1 MYHLLLIIKRFIRIA
16 LEKAGISFIWLG
28 RKFFLSK
35 EEKRILPWNQVQGDE
50 TYRVDYD
57 LNENSIVFDLGGYKG
72 DWTSDIYSRYCCHI
86 YVFEPVKFYADNIKK
101 RYAKNL
107 KIAVYDF
114 GLSEESREDSIYVN
128 NSSSTIYKKSAHNQK
143 VVLVKFSDFIEENHL
158 SFIDL
163 IKINIEG
170 GEYDLLDHLINTGY
184 ISRIMNL
191 QIQFHD
197 FFDDSENRMRAIQ
210 EKLGKTHRLTY
221 QFPFIWENWK
231 LIATK

>member
-1 MYHLLLIIKRFIRIA
+1 MNRLLLIIKRAIRYV

-28 RKFFLSK
+28 GKIFLSK

-72 DWTSDIYSRYCCHI
+72 DWTSDIYSRYCCYIHI
-86 YVFEPVKFYADNIKK
+86 FEPVKIYADNIKK

-107 KIAVYDF
+107 KIAVYNF
-114 GLSEESREDSIYVN
+114 GLSEESREDSIYIN
-128 NSSSTIYKKSAHNQK
+128 NSSSTIFKKTTHNQK
-143 VVLVKFSDFIEENHL
+143 IVLVKFSDFIEDNHIP
-158 SFIDL
+158 FIDL

-170 GEYDLLDHLINTGY
+170 GEYDLLDHLIITGY
-184 ISRIMNL
+184 ISKIMNL

-197 FFDDSENRMRAIQ
+197 FFYDSEKRMRTIQ
-210 EKLGKTHRLTY
+210 EKLEKTHRLTY

-231 LIATK
+231 LITIK